1 MSSRR
6 AVVARVDRTRYDA
19 RCDRVILASSRSP
32 VPGVCT
38 GVTNGR
44 ATRVALLV
52 AAALLYAPFLDHP
65 FQYDDLH
72 TIAQNAALHQPNAWK
87 AAFTGTSLSSAE
99 TSGGHYR
106 PLTYLTYWATL
117 QLAGPRP
124 AAFHAGNLILH
135 MVAVW
140 LVALVTARVAGS
152 RTVGWFAAALMAVH
166 PAHAE
171 AVLYASARAG
181 LLAATLAL
189 AAVWW
194 WITARDRQQQSASA
208 WSAWT
213 LCAGFAGLAL
223 LAKETAIALP
233 LLCLAVDRAIG
244 PRGRASRI
252 ARWGPYLALA
262 AAPAA
267 FVALTGLWRPG
278 LGALT
283 APGAIGT
290 YLDTVGRQ
298 VEAIGLA
305 ARLWIWPW
313 PLSVD
318 HPLPAWRDPSA
329 RLPFA
334 FAGLL
339 VAIAVV
345 GWRARADGAR
355 VAAASAGW
363 TLAAA
368 LPTVLWPLNV
378 PFQEH
383 RSYLLNV
390 GLASLTALAVVGA
403 VDRRPV
409 LARPAVAIG
418 VAAWLLLAGVTANR
432 ATAWADPVGLWASAA
447 ATATD
452 SFRAH
457 TNHGLALAAAGRWE
471 EAERALAAAL
481 ALNPEYPPALVARGV
496 TAQQRGSREAALADY
511 ERAIAVTPGYL
522 PALYNLGLLAQEAG
536 DDLAAERWYRRA
548 LAVNP
553 FHAAS
558 LLNLGAVLFTHG
570 RWEEAEAILTTA
582 RRAAPDSPETFYY
595 LGLVAEARGNATSA
609 KFNYGEAERLAL
621 INSRTSIA
629 ESARARRSAL
639 P

>member
-1 MSSRR
+1 M
-6 AVVARVDRTRYDA
+6 DRTRYHA
-19 RCDRVILASSRSP
+19 RYDRVILRSS
-32 VPGVCT
+32 T

-44 ATRVALLV
+44 ATRAALFV

-65 FQYDDLH
+65 FQYDDVH
-72 TIAQNAALHQPNAWK
+72 TIAQNTALSQLDAWK

-140 LVALVTARVAGS
+140 LVALVTVRVAGS
-152 RTVGWFAAALMAVH
+152 QTVGWLAAALMAVH

-171 AVLYASARAG
+171 AVLYTSARAG

-194 WITARDRQQQSASA
+194 WITARDRQQRGASA
-208 WSAWT
+208 WGAWT

-223 LAKETAIALP
+223 LAKETAAALP
-233 LLCLAVDRAIG
+233 LLCMAVDRAIG
-244 PRGRASRI
+244 PVDRASPI
-252 ARWGPYLALA
+252 ARWAPYLALA
-262 AAPAA
+262 AAPAV
-267 FVALTGLWRPG
+267 FVALTGLWRP
-278 LGALT
+278 ALEALV
-283 APGAIGT
+283 APGAIGA

-298 VEAIGLA
+298 IETVGLA
-305 ARLWIWPW
+305 LRLWIWPW

-318 HPLPAWRDPSA
+318 HPLPAWHDSKGW
-329 RLPFA
+329 LLFA
-334 FAGLL
+334 LAGLL
-339 VAIAVV
+339 VAVTMV
-345 GWRARADGAR
+345 GWRARAAGAR

-368 LPTVLWPLNV
+368 VPTVLWPLNV

-390 GLASLTALAVVGA
+390 GLATLTALAVVGT

-409 LARPAVAIG
+409 LVRPAVAIACA
-418 VAAWLLLAGVTANR
+418 VWLLLAGVTANR
-432 ATAWADPVGLWASAA
+432 ATAWANPVRLWTGAV
-447 ATATD
+447 ATAPD
-452 SFRAH
+452 SFRAR
-457 TNHGLALAAAGRWE
+457 TNQGLALADAGRWD

-496 TAQQRGSREAALADY
+496 IAQQQGSRGAALADY

-522 PALYNLGLLAQEAG
+522 PALHNLGLLAQETG

-553 FHAAS
+553 LHAAS

-570 RWEEAEAILTTA
+570 RWEEAEAMLTTA
-582 RRAAPDSPETFYY
+582 RRATPDSPETFYY

-621 INSRTSIA
+621 TNSRTSIA